1 LEGAI
6 GIPIIACA
14 LARHDFTEGAVSS
27 THNATRTLRWAN
39 LVLAMFATLAPLAHV
54 LELPNKLGLD
64 GPLWLA
70 VQQNLY
76 RGWGPLLGGPA
87 EIGALAT
94 TLALMVV
101 YREDRYARR
110 LLAVAAAAYA
120 IMLISFFT
128 LNNPVNVAVSGWTP
142 TTLPFNW
149 PNYRLRW
156 EAGHALAAL
165 MSVIGLLALAR
176 AHLIAIRRS
185 RPAGP

>member
-1 LEGAI
+1 M
-6 GIPIIACA
+6 
-14 LARHDFTEGAVSS
+14 ARS
-27 THNATRTLRWAN
+27 RTLRWTN
-39 LVLAMFATLAPLAHV
+39 LVLAIFATLAPLAHV
-54 LELPNKLGLD
+54 LELPNKLSLD

-94 TLALMVV
+94 TLALLVV
-101 YREDRYARR
+101 YRADRRARW

-120 IMLISFFT
+120 IMLACFFI
-128 LNNPVNVAVSGWTP
+128 LNDPVNAAVRGWTP

-149 PNYRLRW
+149 PIYRLRW

-165 MSVIGLLALAR
+165 MSVIGFAASAR
-176 AHLIAIRRS
+176 AHLIAVRW
-185 RPAGP
+185 PQAAGP